1 MMSESDEAPPRSSR
15 TCPALHVT
23 GGPPPLVQVD
33 QPIIIPSYLVM
44 VWALLFV
51 SCPRGPVT
59 KPDRVAARNGP
70 ETRNQQ
76 PLSRFQVP
84 SIRYPCMSPFGQRA
98 NHIEWTEPGPW
109 L

>member
-70 ETRNQQ
+70 ETRDDDFDVLQDGGVVGRIMKAAAA
-76 PLSRFQVP
+76 PEGTP
-84 SIRYPCMSPFGQRA
+84 
-98 NHIEWTEPGPW
+98 
-109 L
+109 